1 MVTALKTLISFFNN
15 NRLSVDLLGSGQLT
29 LNDMD
34 SVIEALRSTP
44 DHMLI
49 SDVVDRYVLESCKTK
64 TQKSFVI
71 QTQFYFPR
79 SIILF
84 LLQSE
89 WYLSKSGCSGWI
101 ERALQIHRWSFWI
114 DTKHQD
120 FQHRSQTPT
129 CLYFP
134 RALWRTGSDRC
145 GRLQGRTWSL
155 AKLLGSPSSTL
166 WISRTGYKFP
176 CQCQHHTSTGNELM
190 NLNRGPTNVR
200 KTII

>member
-1 MVTALKTLISFFNN
+1 MVSSLKTLISFFNN
-15 NRLSVDLLGSGQLT
+15 NRLSVDVLGSGQLT

-89 WYLSKSGCSGWI
+89 
-101 ERALQIHRWSFWI
+101 
-114 DTKHQD
+114 
-120 FQHRSQTPT
+120 
-129 CLYFP
+129 
-134 RALWRTGSDRC
+134 
-145 GRLQGRTWSL
+145 
-155 AKLLGSPSSTL
+155 
-166 WISRTGYKFP
+166 
-176 CQCQHHTSTGNELM
+176 
-190 NLNRGPTNVR
+190 
-200 KTII
+200 